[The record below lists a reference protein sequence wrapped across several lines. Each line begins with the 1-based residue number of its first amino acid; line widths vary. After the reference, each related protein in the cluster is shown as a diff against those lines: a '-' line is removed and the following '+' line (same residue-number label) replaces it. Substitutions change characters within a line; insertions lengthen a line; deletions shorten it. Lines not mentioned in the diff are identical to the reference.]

1 MASNVFR
8 EVSSGK
14 GIFKDEDLL
23 SPEFLP
29 DRLPGRE
36 NEERELASALE
47 PAARG
52 GRASNLFI
60 HGPPGTGKTSVCRH
74 VLKQLQEFSGK
85 PLCVYV
91 NCWQHA
97 TRQGVLAQLAQE
109 VGEPLPRRGLAADEV
124 FSRVCQRLKYEKRVP
139 VVVLDEADRLFIGSE
154 HAVLYD
160 FSRAAEMFGVH
171 FSIVMVTND
180 SGMLSRTDGRV
191 RSSLSPKE
199 TEFKAYSPSDLKKIL
214 AERAALA
221 FVPGACGEEVIAL
234 CAAHGAKAG
243 GDARVALHALWLA
256 GKNASSRVAKAV
268 SLDDARAAFSKTGS
282 SAEQKRSRDEEL
294 LSAGEGAVV
303 EMLKAAG
310 GSLTSA
316 EIYALFEKKALGSER
331 SVRNYLSN
339 LEEKK
344 LVESKTQVDGS
355 RLVKL
360 VA

>member
-1 MASNVFR
+1 MAQNVFR
-8 EVSSGK
+8 EVTAGR
-14 GIFKDEDLL
+14 GIFKAEDSL

-36 NEERELASALE
+36 NEERELAAALE
-47 PAARG
+47 SAARG

-74 VLKQLQEFSGK
+74 VLAQLQEFSGK

-124 FSRVCQRLKYEKRVP
+124 FTRVCQRLKYDKRVP

-171 FSIVMVTND
+171 FAIVMVTND
-180 SGMLSRTDGRV
+180 SEMLSRTDGRV

-199 TEFKAYSPSDLKKIL
+199 TAFKAYSPIDLKKIL
-214 AERAALA
+214 AERASAA
-221 FVPGACGEEVIAL
+221 FVPGACGDEVIAL

-256 GKNASSRVAKAV
+256 GKAAEKRGAKAIA
-268 SLDDARAAFSKTGS
+268 LEDARTAFSKTGS
-282 SAEQKRSRDEEL
+282 SAEQKRDRDVEL
-294 LSAGEGAVV
+294 LSEGEKTVV

-310 GSLTSA
+310 GQLTSS
-316 EIYALFEKKALGSER
+316 EIYASFEKKGLGSER
-331 SVRNYLSN
+331 SVRNYLAS

-344 LVESKTQVDGS
+344 LAESKTQHDGR
-355 RLVKL
+355 RLVRL
-360 VA
+360 L